1 MITKEQIEA
10 RFELDL
16 LDPYKRLI
24 KGTDRK
30 LTIEIITELW
40 ATYLKVCFENKEI
53 NKHQFE
59 IWVLSKKYLEMVK

>member
-16 LDPYKRLI
+16 LEPYKRLI
-24 KGTDRK
+24 KGTDHK
-30 LTIEIITELW
+30 LTLKVITELW
-40 ATYLKVCFENKEI
+40 ADYIKVCYENKEI

-59 IWVLSKKYLEMVK
+59 TWVLSKKYVEMVK